1 MASSHLPRLSFSP
14 VWECVRLYNSVA
26 RLCRF
31 CVCSGSDV
39 GNIGCGHIPLA
50 LFSASK
56 YAYEVDLWFKN
67 NSLAEG
73 PPLQVIDSKRF
84 FLIILLN

>member
-39 GNIGCGHIPLA
+39 GNIGCGHIPFFISA
-50 LFSASK
+50 KTQQRFSAPVSVRTK
-56 YAYEVDLWFKN
+56 
-67 NSLAEG
+67 
-73 PPLQVIDSKRF
+73 
-84 FLIILLN
+84 LIFALKTMA

>member
-31 CVCSGSDV
+31 CVCRV
-39 GNIGCGHIPLA
+39 RML
-50 LFSASK
+50 
-56 YAYEVDLWFKN
+56 ET
-67 NSLAEG
+67 
-73 PPLQVIDSKRF
+73 
-84 FLIILLN
+84 